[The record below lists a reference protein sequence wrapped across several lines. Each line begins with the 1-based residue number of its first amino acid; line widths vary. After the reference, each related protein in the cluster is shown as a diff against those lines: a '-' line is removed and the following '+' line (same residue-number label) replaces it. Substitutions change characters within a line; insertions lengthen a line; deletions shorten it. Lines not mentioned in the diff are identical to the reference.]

1 RKSLNPGM
9 GGRDSARVRG
19 AVAAYLE
26 VAQRHGL
33 DPIHMA
39 LAWCRTRPFM
49 MSAIFGA
56 TTFEQLEHALGAV
69 DVTLAD
75 EVLAEI
81 DAAHR
86 AYPMPY

>member
-1 RKSLNPGM
+1 M
-9 GGRDSARVRG
+9 
-19 AVAAYLE
+19 
-26 VAQRHGL
+26 L
-33 DPIHMA
+33 DPVHMA

-56 TTFEQLEHALGAV
+56 TTLAQLEHALGAV
-69 DVTLAD
+69 DVTLDD

-86 AYPMPY
+86 AHPMPY